1 VSASDPTQS
10 AAGAARGAAAP
21 LAILHVDLEALAA
34 NHAWLQAAAAPARV
48 GAVVKADGYGLGAVP
63 VARRLAAA
71 GCTDFFVATYAEAV
85 ELRPEIPEGT
95 LYVLG
100 GCLPGG
106 TDDFLRQRLVPVLN
120 TADEVRDWART
131 ASGAPAAVQLDTG
144 MNRRGLDA
152 GDVAALERDHDV
164 LPRLNLVLVLTHY
177 ACADD
182 ATQPLNAAQVERF
195 EALRARLPAAPTS
208 IANTAGTLLGPEFRG
223 DVIRPGLGLYGG
235 RAAAHG
241 PNPMRE
247 VARLQ
252 ARVLQLR
259 DVREAG
265 TVGYGA
271 THTVR
276 PPARLATLGIGY
288 ADGYLR
294 SLSGR
299 GIVVAAG
306 HRVPVVG
313 RVSMDLLTVD
323 VTTVP
328 RHALTVGDWVDVI
341 GGGIALEEVAALA
354 GTIPYELLTAIGPR
368 VARSYR

>member
-1 VSASDPTQS
+1 MPVSAPDPTLPP
-10 AAGAARGAAAP
+10 AGAAAP

-34 NHAWLQAAAAPARV
+34 NYAWLCAAAAPARV
-48 GAVVKADGYGLGAVP
+48 GAVVKANGYGLGAIP
-63 VARRLAAA
+63 VARRLADA
-71 GCTDFFVATYAEAV
+71 GCTEFFVATYAEGV
-85 ELRPEIPEGT
+85 ELRPAIPEAT
-95 LYVLG
+95 IHVLS

-106 TDDFLRQRLVPVLN
+106 TDEFLRQRLVPVLN
-120 TADEVRDWART
+120 TADEVREWVRT
-131 ASGAPAAVQLDTG
+131 ARAAPATLQLDTG

-152 GDVAALERDHDV
+152 AEIGALEREPAV
-164 LPRLNLVLVLTHY
+164 LARLNVALVLTHY

-182 ATQPLNAAQVERF
+182 PAQPLNAAQVERF
-195 EALRARLPAAPTS
+195 DALRARLPAAPTS
-208 IANTAGTLLGPEFRG
+208 IANSAGALLGPAFRG
-223 DVIRPGLGLYGG
+223 DVIRPGLALYGG
-235 RAAAHG
+235 RASAHG

-252 ARVLQLR
+252 ARVLQ
-259 DVREAG
+259 VREVREPG

-271 THTVR
+271 TCAVG
-276 PPARLATLGIGY
+276 PPTRLATLGIGY

-294 SLSGR
+294 SLSSR

-323 VTTVP
+323 VSSVP
-328 RHALTVGDWVDVI
+328 RHALAVGDWVDVI
-341 GGGIALEEVAALA
+341 GGGVALEEVAALA

>member
-1 VSASDPTQS
+1 MSSFDFTRPPA
-10 AAGAARGAAAP
+10 GAAAP
-21 LAILHVDLEALAA
+21 LAVLHVDLEALAA
-34 NHAWLQAAAAPARV
+34 NFAWLQSAAAPARV
-48 GAVVKADGYGLGAVP
+48 GAVVKAGGYGLGAIQVG
-63 VARRLAAA
+63 RRLADA
-71 GCTDFFVATYAEAV
+71 GCTELFVATYAEGV
-85 ELRPEIPEGT
+85 ELRPVVPEAT
-95 LYVLG
+95 LYVLA

-120 TADEVRDWART
+120 TAEEVREWVRT
-131 ASGAPAAVQLDTG
+131 ARDAPAALQIDTG

-152 GDVAALERDHDV
+152 EDVAALEREPA
-164 LPRLNLVLVLTHY
+164 LLAKLNVALVLTHY

-182 ATQPLNAAQVERF
+182 AERPLNVLQVERF
-195 EALRARLPAAPTS
+195 DALRARLPAAPTS
-208 IANTAGTLLGPEFRG
+208 IANSAGALLGPAFRG
-223 DVIRPGLGLYGG
+223 DVIRPGLALYGG

-265 TVGYGA
+265 SVGYGA
-271 THTVR
+271 THAVR

-299 GIVVAAG
+299 GVVVAAG

-323 VTTVP
+323 VTSVP
-328 RHALTVGDWVDVI
+328 RHALAVGDWVDVF
-341 GGGIALEEVAALA
+341 GGGIALEEVAALG

-368 VARSYR
+368 VARIYR

>member
-1 VSASDPTQS
+1 
-10 AAGAARGAAAP
+10 
-21 LAILHVDLEALAA
+21 VDLEALAA
-34 NHAWLQAAAAPARV
+34 NFAWLQAAAAPARV
-48 GAVVKADGYGLGAVP
+48 GAVVKADGYGLGAKP
-63 VARRLAAA
+63 VARRLADA
-71 GCTDFFVATYAEAV
+71 GCIEFFVATYAEGA
-85 ELRPEIPEGT
+85 ELRPVVPEAT
-95 LYVLG
+95 LHVLA

-120 TADEVRDWART
+120 TADEVRQWVRT
-131 ASGAPAAVQLDTG
+131 ARDAPATLQIDTG

-152 GDVAALERDHDV
+152 EDVAALEREPGV
-164 LPRLNLVLVLTHY
+164 LAQLNVALVLTHY

-182 ATQPLNAAQVERF
+182 AEQPLNVTQVERF
-195 EALRARLPAAPTS
+195 DALRARLPAAPTS
-208 IANTAGTLLGPEFRG
+208 IANSAGAMLGPAFRG
-223 DVIRPGLGLYGG
+223 DVIRPGLALYGG

-247 VARLQ
+247 VVRLQ
-252 ARVLQLR
+252 ARVLQVR

-271 THTVR
+271 THAVR

-313 RVSMDLLTVD
+313 RVSMDLLTID
-323 VTTVP
+323 VTSVP
-328 RHALTVGDWVDVI
+328 RHAIAVGDWVDVL
-341 GGGIALEEVAALA
+341 GGGITLEEVAALA

-368 VARSYR
+368 VARAYR

>member
-1 VSASDPTQS
+1 MSPSLPIPPAGVH
-10 AAGAARGAAAP
+10 AGAAAAP
-21 LAILHVDLEALAA
+21 LAVLHVDLEALAA
-34 NHAWLQAAAAPARV
+34 NYAWLQAAAAPARV
-48 GAVVKADGYGLGAVP
+48 GAVVKANGYGLGAAP
-63 VARRLAAA
+63 VARRLAGL
-71 GCTDFFVATYAEAV
+71 GCTDFFVATYAEGV
-85 ELRPEIPEGT
+85 ELRPEVPEAQV
-95 LYVLG
+95 YVLA

-106 TDDFLRQRLVPVLN
+106 TDDFLRRRLVPVLN
-120 TADEVRDWART
+120 SADEVREWVRT
-131 ASGAPAAVQLDTG
+131 AHGSAAALQIDTG

-152 GDVAALERDHDV
+152 AEIAALEREPGTLD
-164 LPRLNLVLVLTHY
+164 RLRVALVLTHY

-182 ATQPLNAAQVERF
+182 AAEPLSATQVARF
-195 EALRARLPAAPTS
+195 EALRARLPPAPTS
-208 IANTAGTLLGPEFRG
+208 IANSAGTLLGPAFRG
-223 DVIRPGLGLYGG
+223 DLVRPGLALYGG
-235 RAAAHG
+235 RAASHG

-247 VARLQ
+247 VVRLQ
-252 ARVLQLR
+252 ARVLQI
-259 DVREAG
+259 REVCEPG

-328 RHALTVGDWVDVI
+328 RHALAVGDWVDVL

-354 GTIPYELLTAIGPR
+354 GTIPYELLTALGPR
-368 VARSYR
+368 VERRYR